1 MSPSLLQVIIYRINK
16 RYPPKHILEAF
27 HDLKEN
33 NVNVLIN
40 ELQMLEMNSF
50 TVLISIF
57 KKKKNMR
64 KNILYSYFW
73 FFPYNTFI
81 SH

>member
-1 MSPSLLQVIIYRINK
+1 MI
-16 RYPPKHILEAF
+16 EAS
-27 HDLKEN
+27 HGLKEN

-50 TVLISIF
+50 TVFISNIF
-57 KKKKNMR
+57 FKTKNMR
-64 KNILYSYFW
+64 KNILYSYFL
-73 FFPYNTFI
+73 FFPYKTFI

>member
-16 RYPPKHILEAF
+16 RYNAQHMIEAS
-27 HDLKEN
+27 HGLKEN

-50 TVLISIF
+50 TVLISNIF
-57 KKKKNMR
+57 FKNKQKMR
-64 KNILYSYFW
+64 KNILYSYF
-73 FFPYNTFI
+73 FV
-81 SH
+81 SSV